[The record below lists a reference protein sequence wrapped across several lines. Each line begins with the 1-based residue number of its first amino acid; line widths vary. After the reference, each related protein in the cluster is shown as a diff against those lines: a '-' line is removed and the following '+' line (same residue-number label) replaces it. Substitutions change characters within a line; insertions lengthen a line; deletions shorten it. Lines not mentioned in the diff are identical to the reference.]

1 MSLTTALP
9 FTIEF
14 TTIPNFADSI
24 LEGVFAIGPGV
35 YFDFTGM
42 TFVMNIGTQR
52 SYDSTPAYLAT
63 LKQAD
68 GDITPMSNGVI
79 QFRFRPEKIGTL
91 EQATYKLDLIATK
104 DGRQI
109 SFAIGKL
116 GIIDRAIA

>member
-1 MSLTTALP
+1 
-9 FTIEF
+9 
-14 TTIPNFADSI
+14 
-24 LEGVFAIGPGV
+24 
-35 YFDFTGM
+35 M

-52 SYDSTPAYLAT
+52 SYDATPTYLAT
-63 LKQAD
+63 ITQAD